1 MPPPPAHPALTRP
14 SPRQCHVQDLGDLE
28 RRCQAAELR
37 YQEQSAK
44 LPETAR
50 PLLRQIE
57 AMQVGAALR
66 GERRLLPP
74 LYTRYKYHTHTP

>member
-1 MPPPPAHPALTRP
+1 MLLPFMFR
-14 SPRQCHVQDLGDLE
+14 VQDLGDLE